1 MRFKMFVVLAL
12 VALLSLSV
20 AAQDEGAPLKI
31 GVLSDQSGALAL
43 YGGELEMGLKL
54 GLLYAAG
61 IDPMEY
67 GSFEEAMADLTIA
80 GRPVELVV
88 RDTASDPDTGSQQA
102 RELIEQEGVELLVG
116 APSSGVTL
124 GLQQVAV
131 DYDTVLF
138 AAPGAS
144 PNITGANFNLN
155 TFRICRNTAQDSL
168 ALASFATELGENWVI
183 LAADYD
189 FGRASAAAYEATLG
203 AFGVNFV
210 SEVIYAPLETTDF
223 TAYLQQIQDSGA
235 DVLLPIW
242 AGDTTVA
249 LNQQINEFG
258 ILDQMAVIGAINS
271 NDIIALSDPSVV
283 GSVLSGVY
291 HYTFPQTEINDWMV
305 EKHVAVTTATGTA
318 DYPDLFTE
326 CAFAT
331 GQALHAAVTAA
342 EGSTLPADLIPQLEG
357 LAFEGPKG
365 WYFIRPGDHQAM
377 VPMYVGRLVNLDD
390 PEFKFY
396 ELIAEVDQIA
406 TNPPCLLEGDFAERC
421 ELNEAYLTDVVTP
434 ALDAEEAEG

>member
-12 VALLSLSV
+12 VALLSLGV

-88 RDTASDPDTGSQQA
+88 RDTASNPDTGSQQA

-144 PNITGANFNLN
+144 PSITGANFNLN
-155 TFRICRNTAQDSL
+155 TFRVCRNTAQDSNPPRSSGIPGVCRTSM
-168 ALASFATELGENWVI
+168 APIPRASFL
-183 LAADYD
+183 
-189 FGRASAAAYEATLG
+189 RSAG
-203 AFGVNFV
+203 
-210 SEVIYAPLETTDF
+210 
-223 TAYLQQIQDSGA
+223 
-235 DVLLPIW
+235 
-242 AGDTTVA
+242 
-249 LNQQINEFG
+249 
-258 ILDQMAVIGAINS
+258 
-271 NDIIALSDPSVV
+271 
-283 GSVLSGVY
+283 
-291 HYTFPQTEINDWMV
+291 H
-305 EKHVAVTTATGTA
+305 
-318 DYPDLFTE
+318 
-326 CAFAT
+326 
-331 GQALHAAVTAA
+331 
-342 EGSTLPADLIPQLEG
+342 
-357 LAFEGPKG
+357 
-365 WYFIRPGDHQAM
+365 
-377 VPMYVGRLVNLDD
+377 
-390 PEFKFY
+390 
-396 ELIAEVDQIA
+396 
-406 TNPPCLLEGDFAERC
+406 RC
-421 ELNEAYLTDVVTP
+421 TP
-434 ALDAEEAEG
+434 TPT

>member
-1 MRFKMFVVLAL
+1 M
-12 VALLSLSV
+12 
-20 AAQDEGAPLKI
+20 
-31 GVLSDQSGALAL
+31 
-43 YGGELEMGLKL
+43 
-54 GLLYAAG
+54 LYAAG

-88 RDTASDPDTGSQQA
+88 RDTASNPDTGSQQA

-138 AAPGAS
+138 ATPGAS
-144 PNITGANFNLN
+144 PNITGSNFNLN
-155 TFRICRNTAQDSL
+155 TFRVCRNTAQDSL

-189 FGRASAAAYEATLG
+189 FGRASADAYEATLG

-210 SEVIYAPLETTDF
+210 SDVIYAPLETTDF

-242 AGDTTVA
+242 AGDTTIA

-271 NDIIALSDPSVV
+271 NDIIALSDPSII

-291 HYTFPQTEINDWMV
+291 HTRSLRPRS
-305 EKHVAVTTATGTA
+305 TTGWSRSMSRSRRRPVLRL
-318 DYPDLFTE
+318 PDLFTE
-326 CAFAT
+326 CSFAT
-331 GQALHAAVTAA
+331 GQAIHAAVTAA

-396 ELIAEVDQIA
+396 ELIAEVDQIE
-406 TNPPCLLEGDFAERC
+406 TNPPCLLPEAFADRC
-421 ELNEAYLTDVVTP
+421 ALNDAYLTDVVTP
-434 ALDAEEAEG
+434 ALEAEEAEG

>member
-12 VALLSLSV
+12 VALLTLGA

-88 RDTASDPDTGSQQA
+88 RDTASNPDTGSQQA

-124 GLQQVAV
+124 GLQQVAL

-144 PNITGANFNLN
+144 PGITGANFNLN
-155 TFRICRNTAQDSL
+155 TFRVCRNTAQDSL

-189 FGRASAAAYEATLG
+189 FGRASAAAYEATL
-203 AFGVNFV
+203 APFGVNFV
-210 SEVIYAPLETTDF
+210 SDVIYAPLETTDF
-223 TAYLQQIQDSGA
+223 TAYLQQIQGSGA

-249 LNQQINEFG
+249 LFQQLSEFG
-258 ILDQMAVIGAINS
+258 VMDQMAVIGALNS
-271 NDIIALSDPSVV
+271 NDIMALSDPNTV
-283 GSVLSGVY
+283 GSVISGVY
-291 HYTFPQTEINDWMV
+291 HYTFPDTEINDWMV
-305 EKHVAVTTATGTA
+305 EKHVAVTTAVGTA

-326 CAFAT
+326 CSFAT
-331 GQALHAAVTAA
+331 GQAIHAAVTAA
-342 EGSTLPADLIPQLEG
+342 EGGTLPEDLIPHLEG

-377 VPMYVGRLVNLDD
+377 VPMYVARLTNLDS
-390 PEFKFY
+390 PEFAYY
-396 ELIAEVDQIA
+396 ELIAEVDQIE
-406 TNPPCLLEGDFAERC
+406 TNPPCELPEAFADRC
-421 ELNEAYLTDVVTP
+421 ALNDAYLTDVVTP
-434 ALDAEEAEG
+434 ALEAEEAEG